1 MTCLYLF
8 NRTIVNPEDIF
19 FAEPAMLY
27 KEYGSTGKRISVI
40 GCGGMRLPT
49 PHDHAAGIAILH
61 AARRAGINYFDT
73 APFYCD
79 DQSEAI
85 FGEALRTM
93 PPSPLPLYLSSKC
106 SHANGPDFRRSLEK
120 SLRRLGVPRIDF
132 FHIWCVM
139 DAADWQARLRG
150 GALRAAL
157 RAKEEGLIGHICV
170 SAHMSGPE
178 IEDMIRQHPE
188 IEGLTLGSNAI
199 NFPYRQQGVTAAHRH
214 HRGVVAMNPLGGGII
229 PQHHTAFDF
238 IRSPDDPD
246 VVTAALRFLIS
257 DPAITSALIGFHSL
271 EEVAA
276 AVRAV
281 EQFAPYPPTHLD
293 AIRRRLTSDF
303 NEMCTGCGYC
313 LPCPAGIPIPRLMDI
328 HNLMQLG
335 ATDRAIHD
343 RFQNHWEL
351 TPAQAADCTACGQCE
366 SRCTQ
371 HLPIIQR
378 LKKIAAFPL

>member
-106 SHANGPDFRRSLEK
+106 SHANGADFRRGLEK

-229 PQHHTAFDF
+229 PQHPAAFDF

-351 TPAQAADCTACGQCE
+351 TPAQAADCIACGQCE

>member
-1 MTCLYLF
+1 
-8 NRTIVNPEDIF
+8 
-19 FAEPAMLY
+19 MLY

-49 PHDHAAGIAILH
+49 PQDHAAGIAILH

-93 PPSPLPLYLSSKC
+93 PPSSPPLYLSSKC
-106 SHANGPDFRRSLEK
+106 SHANGPDFRRGLEK

-139 DAADWQARLRG
+139 DDADWQARLRG
-150 GALRAAL
+150 GALRAAQ
-157 RAKEEGLIGHICV
+157 RAKAEGLIGHICV

-178 IEDMIRQHPE
+178 IEDLIRQHPE
-188 IEGLTLGSNAI
+188 IEGLTLGANAI
-199 NFPYRQQGVTAAHRH
+199 NFPYRQQGVATAHRH
-214 HRGVVAMNPLGGGII
+214 RRGVVAMNPLGGGLI
-229 PQHHTAFDF
+229 PQHPATFDF
-238 IRSPDDPD
+238 IRNPDDPD

-257 DPAITSALIGFHSL
+257 DPAITSALVGFHSP

-293 AIRRRLTSDF
+293 AIRRRITSDF

-335 ATDRAIHD
+335 ATDRAIRD
-343 RFQNHWEL
+343 RFQYHWEL

-366 SRCTQ
+366 PRCTQ